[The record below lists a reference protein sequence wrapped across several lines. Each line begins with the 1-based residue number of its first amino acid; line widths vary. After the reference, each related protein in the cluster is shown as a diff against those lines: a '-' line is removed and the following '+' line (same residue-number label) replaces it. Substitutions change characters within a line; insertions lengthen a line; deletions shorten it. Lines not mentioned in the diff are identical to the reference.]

1 MKYLGLS
8 AIASMAIALGDKA
21 KNLFKKDEIVNH
33 LDDLKYRLQIVIDR
47 MKPKGFRKNIGSTLP
62 YRNRLK
68 KDAMNEVL
76 SKEKQFK
83 GELLQNGKHR
93 YFLKDGIYIDR
104 LGQ

>member
-8 AIASMAIALGDKA
+8 AIASLAIALGDKA
-21 KNLFKKDEIVNH
+21 KGLFRKDEIVNH
-33 LDDLKYRLQIVIDR
+33 FDDLKYRLQIVIDR

-62 YRNRLK
+62 YKNKLK
-68 KDAMNEVL
+68 KDALNEVL
-76 SKEKQFK
+76 SREKQFK
-83 GELLQNGKHR
+83 GEKLPDGRNR

>member
-8 AIASMAIALGDKA
+8 AIASLAIALGDKA
-21 KNLFKKDEIVNH
+21 KGLFKKDEIVNH
-33 LDDLKYRLQIVIDR
+33 FDDLRYRLQIVIDR

-62 YRNRLK
+62 YKNKLK
-68 KDAMNEVL
+68 KDALNEVL
-76 SKEKQFK
+76 AREKQFK
-83 GELLQNGKHR
+83 GEILPDGRNR

>member
-21 KNLFKKDEIVNH
+21 KGLFKKDEIVNH
-33 LDDLKYRLQIVIDR
+33 FDDLRYRLQIVIDR

-62 YRNRLK
+62 YKNKLI
-68 KDAMNEVL
+68 KDALNKAF
-76 SKEKQFK
+76 SREKQFK
-83 GELLQNGKHR
+83 GEILPDGRNR

>member
-8 AIASMAIALGDKA
+8 AVASLAIALGDSA
-21 KNLFKKDEIVNH
+21 RNLFKKDKIVNH
-33 LDDLKYRLQIVIDR
+33 FDDLKYRLQIVIDR

-62 YRNRLK
+62 YENRLK

>member
-8 AIASMAIALGDKA
+8 AIASLAIALGDKA
-21 KNLFKKDEIVNH
+21 KGLLKKDEIVNH
-33 LDDLKYRLQIVIDR
+33 FDDLKYRLQIVIDR

-62 YRNRLK
+62 YKNKLK
-68 KDAMNEVL
+68 KDALNEVL
-76 SKEKQFK
+76 SREKQFK
-83 GELLQNGKHR
+83 GELLPDGRNR